1 MSALVI
7 LDHHLA
13 PFGTRN
19 EGQTNLKSATCSDTD
34 KRWHLISLK
43 LKTYFIEKKNNRTN
57 TKVNRMTEK
66 FK

>member
-34 KRWHLISLK
+34 ERWHLISLN
-43 LKTYFIEKKNNRTN
+43 LKTYFIEKK
-57 TKVNRMTEK
+57 K
-66 FK
+66 